1 MSFSS
6 INADTIDNIVV
17 RLQVGHISHITMEH
31 RVIKLIFCLCEY
43 VKKSDRLTL
52 ANGDI
57 FLGQDTVSNFPDTQR
72 LKITNFTRLR

>member
-52 ANGDI
+52 RARTRCQI
-57 FLGQDTVSNFPDTQR
+57 FQILSV
-72 LKITNFTRLR
+72 